1 LPGGNQKKVKEIIE
15 LSGACRDQTRIRIR
29 LAFSGKLK
37 ELILDLLNE
46 NFYLRVDD
54 QGFLTGELTG
64 TFEEISRVIELLKIK
79 GFKF

>member
-1 LPGGNQKKVKEIIE
+1 MKEIIG
-15 LSGACRDQTRIRIR
+15 LSGACRDQTRIRIK

-46 NFYLRVDD
+46 NFHLRIDD
-54 QGFLTGELTG
+54 QGFLIGELTG
-64 TFEEISRVIELLKIK
+64 TFEGISRVIELLKIE